1 MNKKI
6 ATALSA
12 LERNMGIDFVLDLYD
27 DFLATDAFASYAG
40 FRDRLTA
47 AYADASPEWADII
60 RGQADVYCDPA
71 ARQAA
76 YHAQVLINV
85 YSCDTSA
92 LVD

>member
-47 AYADASPEWADII
+47 AYADGSPEWADII
-60 RGQADVYCDPA
+60 RGQAEVYCNAA

-76 YHAQVLINV
+76 YHEGVIIHIYPNKDS
-85 YSCDTSA
+85 Y

>member
-47 AYADASPEWADII
+47 AYADGSPEWADII
-60 RGQADVYCDPA
+60 RGQAEVYCNAA

-76 YHAQVLINV
+76 YHEGVIIHIYPNKDSYLA
-85 YSCDTSA
+85 D
-92 LVD
+92 

>member
-12 LERNMGIDFVLDLYD
+12 LERSMGIDFVLDLYD

-60 RGQADVYCDPA
+60 RGQADVYCNRA
-71 ARQAA
+71 AHKAA
-76 YHAQVLINV
+76 I
-85 YSCDTSA
+85 
-92 LVD
+92 VDLNTFEQ